1 MTNNFRTLFHN
12 ALFNNPYSENSTYI
26 AQFNNSTIWEDLIEY
41 LHDEQFKYS
50 SEDTTFHNLVY
61 QLTMNSNSNS
71 IARILNDNIDLNE
84 EKYDSNNIEDFWNES
99 VQSIMNYWKNAFTI
113 GWLSSDITINDN
125 SLQFK
130 IEDIKKA
137 DAANSFKGSYS
148 TEQGVFENPYVWPYL
163 NVDKDTYL
171 DVRNSDKVVSVLQNS
186 RNLQFTHTQ
195 DTSEKLISEHS
206 KKYLRLIMPKYTR
219 RVEIEDL
226 NRDFWVIGQT
236 ITRISSF
243 LFDSNSPI
251 GQLYK
256 KLLNEI
262 VQLWENI
269 IYLWGEYAILRNNAY
284 PIRIC
289 YLPLPN
295 NMLQPYRKYDNF
307 TYNDGSSAA
316 DRVKFLADKYPNN
329 SLVIVPYSRTGN
341 YDENFFST
349 YYVRRIIFYN
359 KKKNQWFSRY
369 LCSSGEEVYSGTE
382 VNSFEEKF
390 IIDDHKSKLS
400 TLSHNGKNYKA
411 VRVIPHISAEYSGD
425 DIKITNF
432 QLDFID
438 VAEGKKEWALKP
450 TSSTMSNWIDKETGT
465 TTEYGYSKKTDN
477 SAHAYFVNVHIYI
490 DRDDETSYN
499 KHCYLGDCVSIEVD

>member
-1 MTNNFRTLFHN
+1 
-12 ALFNNPYSENSTYI
+12 
-26 AQFNNSTIWEDLIEY
+26 
-41 LHDEQFKYS
+41 
-50 SEDTTFHNLVY
+50 
-61 QLTMNSNSNS
+61 
-71 IARILNDNIDLNE
+71 
-84 EKYDSNNIEDFWNES
+84 
-99 VQSIMNYWKNAFTI
+99 
-113 GWLSSDITINDN
+113 
-125 SLQFK
+125 
-130 IEDIKKA
+130 
-137 DAANSFKGSYS
+137 
-148 TEQGVFENPYVWPYL
+148 
-163 NVDKDTYL
+163 
-171 DVRNSDKVVSVLQNS
+171 
-186 RNLQFTHTQ
+186 
-195 DTSEKLISEHS
+195 
-206 KKYLRLIMPKYTR
+206 MPKYTR

-236 ITRISSF
+236 IAHISSF

-341 YDENFFST
+341 YDKNFFST

-390 IIDDHKSKLS
+390 IIDDHESKLS
-400 TLSHNGKNYKA
+400 TLSHNGKSYKA

-499 KHCYLGDCVSIEVD
+499 KHCYLGDCVSMEAD